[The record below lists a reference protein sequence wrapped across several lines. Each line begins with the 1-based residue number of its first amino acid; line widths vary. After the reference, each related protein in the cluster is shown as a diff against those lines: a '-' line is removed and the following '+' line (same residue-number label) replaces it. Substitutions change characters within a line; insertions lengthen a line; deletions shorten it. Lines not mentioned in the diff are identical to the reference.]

1 MTTTTPFIHVQRF
14 GKTVL
19 RCGQCG
25 GPAMLEPS
33 EGGVIPPRVVCLH
46 CGRTQWGAG
55 VYEHLLHV
63 DTAKVERVSSTLRTE
78 RRGRPRKAV
87 AS

>member
-1 MTTTTPFIHVQRF
+1 MSAPFIRVQRF

-19 RCGQCG
+19 RCGVCT

-46 CGRTQWGAG
+46 CGRSEWGKG
-55 VYEHLLHV
+55 SV
-63 DTAKVERVSSTLRTE
+63 DLWRGMLKNPNRTG
-78 RRGRPRKAV
+78 RRGRPKKAV
-87 AS
+87 ATATGR